1 MNDLTIAQTREMF
14 LALANAI
21 VASEPFLTEVD
32 LKIGDG
38 DHGTGMELGFSAMRE
53 MLEQKA
59 EFASVNDVFKESGMT
74 LLDTMGGAS
83 GVLFGT
89 LFISGVT
96 VVEKSDRLT
105 VRMLGD
111 MMQKS
116 VDSIKKRG
124 KVDIGDK
131 TMVDALAPAADALQQ
146 AAGMGCT
153 IELAL
158 EQAALAAADGVEK
171 TKGYLAKIGRAK
183 SFREK
188 SIGLQD
194 AGATSV
200 MILFRAMSDWV
211 QSIA

>member
-1 MNDLTIAQTREMF
+1 MNYLTIAQTRELF

-21 VASEPFLTEVD
+21 VANEPYLTEVD

-53 MLEQKA
+53 MLEQKT

-96 VVEKSDRLT
+96 VVEKSDHLT
-105 VRMLGD
+105 VKMLGD

-124 KVDIGDK
+124 KVDVGDK

-146 AAGMGCT
+146 AADAGCT
-153 IELAL
+153 MELAL

-183 SFREK
+183 SFKEK